1 MPKRKKKHEEKL
13 FYIIIII
20 IKFLYNYNAIVE
32 RVFSHV
38 TYVKNKN
45 SNSLSIKM
53 LDAILRVRLTLKL
66 KGKCCTDLEIT
77 PKMLELFTK
86 AMYVN
91 EEELEDLSSFI

>member
-1 MPKRKKKHEEKL
+1 
-13 FYIIIII
+13 
-20 IKFLYNYNAIVE
+20 
-32 RVFSHV
+32 
-38 TYVKNKN
+38 
-45 SNSLSIKM
+45 M

-91 EEELEDLSSFI
+91 EEELEDLSSLFKSNVQM